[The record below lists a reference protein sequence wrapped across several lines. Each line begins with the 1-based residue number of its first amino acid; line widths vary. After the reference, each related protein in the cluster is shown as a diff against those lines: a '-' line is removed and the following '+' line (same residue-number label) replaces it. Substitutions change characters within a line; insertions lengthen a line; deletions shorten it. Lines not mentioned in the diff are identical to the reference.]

1 MLASIMSI
9 DHQTTGPVRL
19 NHFLQRHAVFTVDEL
34 DRFLSDRGSRNT
46 STRSSLLAYHRKQGR
61 ILHVRRG
68 LYATV
73 PWGMD
78 PASMT
83 VDPSTQPT
91 PHRQP
96 RRHLQRYWRPPQ
108 LSIVPQLGRSGRNP
122 NPRKLK
128 DASAIIAH
136 PIGPEGLAHPTPA
149 CSSRRWRRKAIN

>member
-1 MLASIMSI
+1 MST
-9 DHQTTGPVRL
+9 DHQTNGPVRL

-78 PASMT
+78 PSSMT

-96 RRHLQRYWRPPQ
+96 RRHLQVLAPPTAQHRAPARQVRPQPEPQKAQRRLRDNRPPDRA
-108 LSIVPQLGRSGRNP
+108 GRAGTP
-122 NPRKLK
+122 
-128 DASAIIAH
+128 H
-136 PIGPEGLAHPTPA
+136 P
-149 CSSRRWRRKAIN
+149 CM